1 MKKSFLLSG
10 LLFFAVI
17 MPSFAS
23 IEDDATVLYN
33 KGIDLYEQD
42 KIEQSIATFK
52 KAISISPDFY
62 EAYYNLARIQEASG
76 KYQDAINSYEALLK
90 IQPDDYESAYQLSEL
105 LFKKGYLSKAATYL
119 NKIPSNS
126 EYGTKATVLQNKI
139 SKRQNEL
146 AQESK
151 IKAQQSLKTSIV
163 GSVPAPS
170 GLVIDSESNM
180 YVASFSENKIFK
192 ISKDGL
198 TKTVFADGTKEVSGP
213 IGLAIDPYDN
223 LYAANY
229 NKGSVVMYDKNGNH
243 TVLMYA
249 KKPYCIS
256 LDEKKAKIYIT
267 EQQNNSVVSYDVSD
281 IFKMSAA
288 KKQASVEQNQG
299 IPAEVKEQKV
309 IEVPAK
315 DKTPLGVPSIIESNF
330 TRTNPQ
336 NSVTSPIM
344 IPSNSLFDY

>member
-10 LLFFAVI
+10 LLLLTVI
-17 MPSFAS
+17 LPSFAS

-76 KYQDAINSYEALLK
+76 KYQDAIASYEALLK
-90 IQPDDYESAYQLSEL
+90 IQPDDYESMYQLSEL

-119 NKIPSNS
+119 NKIPSTS
-126 EYGTKATVLQNKI
+126 EYGTKATVMQNKI
-139 SKRQNEL
+139 SERQKEL
-146 AQESK
+146 AKESQ

-192 ISKDGL
+192 ISKDGT
-198 TKTVFADGTKEVSGP
+198 TKNVFADKEDGVDGP
-213 IGLAIDPYDN
+213 IGLAIDPFDN
-223 LYAANY
+223 LYVANY
-229 NKGSVVMYDKNGNH
+229 NKGSVIMYDKNGSGNI
-243 TVLMYA
+243 LMYA

-267 EQQNNSVVSYDVSD
+267 EQQNNSVVSYDVWD
-281 IFKMSAA
+281 MCKMSAA
-288 KKQASVEQNQG
+288 KKQTEGSVEQN
-299 IPAEVKEQKV
+299 IPKEKEHRV
-309 IEVPAK
+309 IEVPIK
-315 DKTPLGVPSIIESNF
+315 DDTPMGTPSIIESNF

-336 NSVTSPIM
+336 NSVTAPIM
-344 IPSNSLFDY
+344 IPSSSLFDY